1 MAYEDIGYRL
11 SLVMLE
17 VQLPENRGRQ
27 RTEFRHSTFTSGLTL
42 SIFAFGLF
50 AGFMWWSGSLRRE
63 TVY

>member
-42 SIFAFGLF
+42 SIFAFGLTI
-50 AGFMWWSGSLRRE
+50 RRLHVVE
-63 TVY
+63 WLNPS